1 MATKSPRDP
10 DAPIWARYK
19 AQDDDGTWHWFECN
33 PNYYRKVGKWAAA
46 SGNCEVAEVSKRD
59 DPAMCEACGEPATH
73 FDSALNDLCARCWAA
88 LPVIKDRQPVLD
100 ESGSNVVLLFPDSQG
115 GAGK

>member
-1 MATKSPRDP
+1 MIVDTER
-10 DAPIWARYK
+10 
-19 AQDDDGTWHWFECN
+19 
-33 PNYYRKVGKWAAA
+33 
-46 SGNCEVAEVSKRD
+46 
-59 DPAMCEACGEPATH
+59 CEACGEPATH